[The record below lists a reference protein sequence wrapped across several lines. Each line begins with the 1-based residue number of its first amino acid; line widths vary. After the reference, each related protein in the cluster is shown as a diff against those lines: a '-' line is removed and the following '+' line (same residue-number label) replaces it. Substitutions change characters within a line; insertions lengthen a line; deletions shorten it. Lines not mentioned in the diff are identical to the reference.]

1 MRTLDENIEM
11 LSRSILSDANSDAEE
26 ILAAA
31 RAKADAIREHAQQ
44 QANAEKA
51 RILEQSSREAERI
64 RSQVVATTQLK
75 SRTMMLEHREKLLDS
90 VFKAAREQLPSL
102 EQWSDYNDIAL
113 RLLREA
119 LVQLKSN
126 KVVIRADENTQKL
139 FSEALIKKLADELKL
154 SLTVGKPLE
163 TGLGVVVESAD
174 GHLTFDNTLE
184 TRLDRLQGLL
194 RSPVYHLL
202 MGEML

>member
-1 MRTLDENIEM
+1 MRTLDENIDM
-11 LSRSILSDANSDAEE
+11 LSRSILSDANGDAEE
-26 ILAAA
+26 ILTAA
-31 RAKADAIREHAQQ
+31 RAKADSIREHAQQ
-44 QANAEKA
+44 QADAEKA

-102 EQWSDYNDIAL
+102 EQWSDYNEIAL

-119 LVQLKSN
+119 LVQLKAK
-126 KVVIRADENTQKL
+126 KVVIHADEKTQKL
-139 FSEALIKKLADELKL
+139 LTEAVINKLAEELEL

-163 TGLGVVVESAD
+163 NGIGVVVESAD
-174 GHLTFDNTLE
+174 GHLTFDNTLD
-184 TRLDRLQGLL
+184 TRLERLQGAL